1 MARSWPGL
9 QGTDQG
15 TNVSSKKEIGGRGRE
30 RKGQDYFPPSE
41 MERFWQQE
49 KKEENK
55 GKWVA
60 ILAGMGTGKK
70 SRRVLGQVVTHRYK
84 ALQAQGKS

>member
-1 MARSWPGL
+1 
-9 QGTDQG
+9 
-15 TNVSSKKEIGGRGRE
+15 
-30 RKGQDYFPPSE
+30 

-70 SRRVLGQVVTHRYK
+70 SRRVLGQLVTHRYK